1 MAVKAHIGPR
11 HGRMPD
17 VVKQRFFAGQGAHG
31 SSPLEASA
39 AVRSGDALVV
49 VSLER
54 AGGQRPVPPG
64 ASQTFTL
71 ETTFVPR

>member
-1 MAVKAHIGPR
+1 MAVFISTG
-11 HGRMPD
+11 
-17 VVKQRFFAGQGAHG
+17 FFAGQGAHG

-39 AVRSGDALVV
+39 AVRGGDTLVV

-54 AGGQRPVPPG
+54 AGGVRPVPPQ
-64 ASQTFTL
+64 ASQTIRL